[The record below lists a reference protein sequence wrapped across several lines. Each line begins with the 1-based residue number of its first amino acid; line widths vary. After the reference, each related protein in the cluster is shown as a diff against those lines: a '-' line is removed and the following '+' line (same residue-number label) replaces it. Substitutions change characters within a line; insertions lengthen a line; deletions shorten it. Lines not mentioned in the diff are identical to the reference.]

1 MTQRSCAPNP
11 EEALIAQMLRLASR
25 AGFSPGEQEDLR
37 DAISLW
43 LPRFFR
49 RSEALSSEPAA
60 VELALLKL
68 VADYARRVRIELAEG

>member
-1 MTQRSCAPNP
+1 MTQGPCAPNP

-25 AGFSPGEQEDLR
+25 AGFSPGEQEGLR
-37 DAISLW
+37 DAICLW

-49 RSEALSSEPAA
+49 RSEAPSSGPAA

-68 VADYARRVRIELAEG
+68 VADYARRVRTDLT